1 MNTLFARELRELST
15 LLPVRRAL
23 ALIPLCVVAGCASAS
38 DGTPDAS
45 VDPND
50 KRAVALACIK
60 EKGVDARPEGKDVI
74 QVGDRRTG
82 PRIQFYLSTGA
93 AETTQFKGE
102 AQGAE
107 QIENALMYV
116 REGDDRLLEELETC
130 VAESV

>member
-1 MNTLFARELRELST
+1 MLST
-15 LLPVRRAL
+15 LLPVRWAP
-23 ALIPLCVVAGCASAS
+23 ALIPLCVLAGCGSAGS
-38 DGTPDAS
+38 GTPDAS

-50 KRAVALACIK
+50 KRAVALACMK
-60 EKGVDARPEGKDVI
+60 EKRIDARPEGKDVI

-116 REGDDRLLEELETC
+116 REGDERLLEELETC
-130 VAESV
+130 IADAV

>member
-1 MNTLFARELRELST
+1 MHRGLILLFAC
-15 LLPVRRAL
+15 AL
-23 ALIPLCVVAGCASAS
+23 AGCGSGGGS
-38 DGTPDAS
+38 SGPT

-50 KRAVALACIK
+50 KRAVALSCMK
-60 EKGVDARPEGKDVI
+60 EKRIDARPEGKDVI
-74 QVGDRRTG
+74 QVGDRKTG

-116 REGDDRLLEELETC
+116 RQGDERLLEELESC
-130 VAESV
+130 VADAV

>member
-1 MNTLFARELRELST
+1 MFP
-15 LLPVRRAL
+15 LLAL
-23 ALIPLCVVAGCASAS
+23 AGCSGANGGAQN
-38 DGTPDAS
+38 AN

-50 KRAVALACIK
+50 KRAVALACME
-60 EKGVDARPEGKDVI
+60 EKRIDARPEGKDVI

-116 REGDDRLLEELETC
+116 REGDERLLEELEGC
-130 VAESV
+130 VADAV

>member
-1 MNTLFARELRELST
+1 MRWK
-15 LLPVRRAL
+15 P
-23 ALIPLCVVAGCASAS
+23 ALIALCVLAGCGAAS
-38 DGTPDAS
+38 DAPPNAT

-50 KRAVALACIK
+50 KRGVALACMK
-60 EKGVDARPEGKDVI
+60 EKRIDARPEGEDVI

-107 QIENALMYV
+107 QIENALMFV

-130 VAESV
+130 VADAV

>member
-1 MNTLFARELRELST
+1 M
-15 LLPVRRAL
+15 RRA
-23 ALIPLCVVAGCASAS
+23 ALVLVSLCVLAGCGSSSGSSSA
-38 DGTPDAS
+38 T

-50 KRAVALACIK
+50 KRAVALACMK
-60 EKGVDARPEGKDVI
+60 EEGIQARPEGKDVI

-116 REGDDRLLEELETC
+116 REGDDKLLDELESC
-130 VAESV
+130 VADAV

>member
-1 MNTLFARELRELST
+1 MRRGLILLSVC
-15 LLPVRRAL
+15 LL
-23 ALIPLCVVAGCASAS
+23 AGCGSSGGGAS
-38 DGTPDAS
+38 GPT

-50 KRAVALACIK
+50 KRAVALACMK
-60 EKGVDARPEGKDVI
+60 EKRIPARPEGKDVI

-116 REGDDRLLEELETC
+116 RQGDDKLLEELEGC
-130 VAESV
+130 VDEAV

>member
-1 MNTLFARELRELST
+1 MRWAR
-15 LLPVRRAL
+15 
-23 ALIPLCVVAGCASAS
+23 ALIPLCILAGCGSSAS
-38 DGTPDAS
+38 GAPDAS

-50 KRAVALACIK
+50 KRAVALACMK
-60 EKGVDARPEGKDVI
+60 EKGIDARPEGKDVI

-116 REGDDRLLEELETC
+116 REGDDRLLEELESC
-130 VAESV
+130 VADAV

>member
-1 MNTLFARELRELST
+1 MRWAWALFH
-15 LLPVRRAL
+15 
-23 ALIPLCVVAGCASAS
+23 LCVVAGCGSAS
-38 DGTPDAS
+38 NGPPNAS

-50 KRAVALACIK
+50 KRALALVCMK
-60 EKGVDARPEGKDVI
+60 EKRIDARPEGKDVI

-130 VAESV
+130 VAEAV

>member
-50 KRAVALACIK
+50 KRGVALACIK

>member
-1 MNTLFARELRELST
+1 VAFLFVC
-15 LLPVRRAL
+15 LLV
-23 ALIPLCVVAGCASAS
+23 GCGSS
-38 DGTPDAS
+38 GGSSGPT

-50 KRAVALACIK
+50 KRAVALACMK
-60 EKGVDARPEGKDVI
+60 EEGIPARPEGKDVI

-107 QIENALMYV
+107 QIENALLYV
-116 REGDDRLLEELETC
+116 RQGDDKLLEELEGC
-130 VAESV
+130 VDDAV

>member
-1 MNTLFARELRELST
+1 M
-15 LLPVRRAL
+15 RRA
-23 ALIPLCVVAGCASAS
+23 ALVLSLCVLAGCGSSGGSSGA
-38 DGTPDAS
+38 T

-50 KRAVALACIK
+50 KRAVALACMK
-60 EKGVDARPEGKDVI
+60 EEGIDARPEGKDVI

-116 REGDDRLLEELETC
+116 RQGNDQLLEQLESC
-130 VAESV
+130 VDDAV

>member
-1 MNTLFARELRELST
+1 MRPG
-15 LLPVRRAL
+15 PV
-23 ALIPLCVVAGCASAS
+23 LIPLCLLAGCGGVGGGAT
-38 DGTPDAS
+38 DPG

-60 EKGVDARPEGKDVI
+60 EKRIDARPEGKDVI

-102 AQGAE
+102 AQGSQ
-107 QIENALMYV
+107 QIENALLFV
-116 REGDDRLLEELETC
+116 REGDDRLPEELEAC
-130 VAESV
+130 VADAV

>member
-1 MNTLFARELRELST
+1 MRWAQ
-15 LLPVRRAL
+15 
-23 ALIPLCVVAGCASAS
+23 ALIPLCVLAGCGSTT
-38 DGTPDAS
+38 GGGPGAS

-50 KRAVALACIK
+50 KRGLALACMK
-60 EKGVDARPEGKDVI
+60 EKRIDARPEGKDVI

-116 REGDDRLLEELETC
+116 REGDDQLLEELESC

>member
-1 MNTLFARELRELST
+1 M
-15 LLPVRRAL
+15 RRAL
-23 ALIPLCVVAGCASAS
+23 ALIPLCVAVGCGGASS
-38 DGTPDAS
+38 GTPDDS

-50 KRAVALACIK
+50 KRGVALACMK
-60 EKGVDARPEGKDVI
+60 EKRIEALPEGEDVI

-116 REGDDRLLEELETC
+116 REGDEALLEELESC
-130 VAESV
+130 IADSV